1 MFVSFIMSFSAALAV
16 FKVPSH
22 LQALIAD
29 FNLSYTLG
37 GLFMGLVGASVVVTA
52 IPAGILISRYGT
64 KRIGIAAIAL
74 MIIGAV
80 VQALSPNAY
89 LLFFGR
95 IVEGIGVSFS
105 LVTAITIISL
115 SAPSAKRGL
124 ALGLYMA
131 CYPAGSVIS
140 MNLSSL
146 IPLSYGWRIVWW
158 LSSVFAI
165 ISLVFLALSS
175 DRKVVH
181 RPGFSMKRALSNPF
195 LWLLP
200 MANMGVGSPGN
211 CILNW
216 GPTYLNVA
224 RGVLVPVGSF
234 LVSLTMFMA
243 IPISPL
249 GGWLADRVRPRKIV
263 YALPLLALAVLYPL
277 VPYVPLSLFLI
288 FMLIIGFFNNLV
300 PPAAMAEVAEIAG
313 PEATSVGL
321 AISMMMVN
329 IGIMASSPIFGLI
342 YDATS
347 SWNLSFLSLVIYDAL
362 GLLSA
367 LPRKGK

>member
-1 MFVSFIMSFSAALAV
+1 MFTSFIMSFSAALVV

-22 LQALIAD
+22 LEVLIAD
-29 FNLSYTLG
+29 FNLSYTLA
-37 GLFMGLVGASVVVTA
+37 GLFMGLVGASVVITA

-64 KRIGIAAIAL
+64 KRMGIVAIAF
-74 MIIGAV
+74 MISGSI
-80 VQALSPNAY
+80 VQALSQNVY

-95 IVEGIGVSFS
+95 IVEGIGVSFAI
-105 LVTAITIISL
+105 VTAITIISL
-115 SAPSAKRGL
+115 AVPAAKRGL

-146 IPLSYGWRIVWW
+146 IPLSYGWRIIWW
-158 LSSVFAI
+158 LSSAFAVI
-165 ISLVFLALSS
+165 TLVFLLTSG
-175 DRKVVH
+175 DKRVVR
-181 RPGFSMKRALSNPF
+181 RPGFSMKRSLSNPF

-216 GPTYLNVA
+216 GPTYLSVA
-224 RGVLVPVGSF
+224 RGVLIPVGSF

-243 IPISPL
+243 IPISPI
-249 GGWLADRVRPRKIV
+249 GGWLSDRVRPRKIV

-277 VPYVPLSLFLI
+277 VPYVPLSLFLV
-288 FMLIIGFFNNLV
+288 FMLVIGFFNNLV

-321 AISMMMVN
+321 AISMTMTNM
-329 IGIMASSPIFGLI
+329 GILVSSPLFGLI
-342 YDATS
+342 YDATR
-347 SWNLSFLSLVIYDAL
+347 SWNLSFLSLVIYDAM